1 MTLASCQVSSLNNNI
16 AAWVKTAKA
25 NRASYLAIGQL
36 SAQIAFVQMT
46 ANNRSPPNR
55 QAQRCFSVKTATS
68 ASGAGSLA
76 RKGRPTV
83 VSKDRGCCMA
93 LEKRKPPWMSTL
105 CLRRSHSGVHVGV
118 AFVQWIKGLDKSGR
132 RRRVLQLPF
141 SPWPRHLHCRPRR
154 SRPTRQPLRRSN
166 LRPGGIRLR

>member
-16 AAWVKTAKA
+16 EAWVKTANP
-25 NRASYLAIGQL
+25 NRASYLAIGQS

-46 ANNRSPPNR
+46 ANNKSPPNR
-55 QAQRCFSVKTATS
+55 HAQRCLSVKTATS

-76 RKGRPTV
+76 RKGRATI

-105 CLRRSHSGVHVGV
+105 CLRSSHGGV
-118 AFVQWIKGLDKSGR
+118 AFVQWIRGWDKSGR
-132 RRRVLQLPF
+132 CRRALQLPF
-141 SPWPRHLHCRPRR
+141 SPWPQHLHCRPHH

-166 LRPGGIRLR
+166 RRLGGIRLR